1 MAQGDGAESA
11 EAEDKMGAGAS
22 FSLRSLPRAWASA
35 RHSRPTSDLG
45 QLISGLGFAG
55 WMVGELRDPAG
66 KALVFSRGCC
76 RVFLGLSNFLPELF
90 QVVNGVQSFAVLL
103 GSDSFRENHP
113 SCTPSAFLLLR
124 RK

>member
-55 WMVGELRDPAG
+55 WVVRELRDPAG

-76 RVFLGLSNFLPELF
+76 RVFLGLGKFLARAFPGGEWGAKLWSTF
-90 QVVNGVQSFAVLL
+90 GVRFLSRKPPLL
-103 GSDSFRENHP
+103 YTVCF
-113 SCTPSAFLLLR
+113 SAA
-124 RK
+124 